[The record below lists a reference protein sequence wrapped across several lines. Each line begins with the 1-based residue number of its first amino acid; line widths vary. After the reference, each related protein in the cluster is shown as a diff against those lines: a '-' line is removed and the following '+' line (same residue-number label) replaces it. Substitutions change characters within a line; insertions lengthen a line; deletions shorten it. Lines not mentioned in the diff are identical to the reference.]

1 MQLVRLDTQRA
12 YELIR
17 EKITT
22 LELAPGAPI
31 DEQALADELG
41 LELVPIREALKLLA
55 HDGLVEIPP
64 DGLYVAGV
72 DLPDLEAISE
82 IRVLLESF
90 CARKAADRASED
102 DLAVLE
108 ALAAEQAALGEAD
121 TRDLFA
127 LDHRFHQAIA
137 RAAHNRYLAV
147 VLERFFGLSQRLW
160 YLVLPELEFLPD
172 AVEKHQ
178 SLVAAI
184 RDGDAGRAEALMH
197 EHVSE
202 FYASV
207 HDVLAGTQD

>member
-22 LELAPGAPI
+22 LVLAPGAPI

-90 CARKAADRASED
+90 CARKAADRASDD
-102 DLAVLE
+102 DLVVLD

-121 TRDLFA
+121 AQDLFA

-178 SLVAAI
+178 LLVTAI
-184 RDGDAGRAEALMH
+184 REGDADRAEALMH
-197 EHVSE
+197 EHVSA
-202 FYASV
+202 FYDSV
-207 HDVLAGTQD
+207 HDVLAGSDG